1 MNVEDIKSKY
11 TMRDILDR
19 YGIKTDRTGFCHCC
33 FHNGDRT
40 PSMKVYRGSFYC
52 FGCGAGGDI
61 IKFVQLHDH
70 LTFKEACKWISG
82 EELTER
88 SRYQLAVARVR
99 QKEKAEKLAKCKQDL
114 QNVNKQLAPLWQ
126 KFQSSEPFSDEW
138 CESYNKWETLCY
150 KQELLLKE
158 LGDT

>member
-1 MNVEDIKSKY
+1 MNIEDIKSKY
-11 TMRDILDR
+11 SMRDILDR

-82 EELTER
+82 EDLTEQT
-88 SRYQLAVARVR
+88 RYQLAVNRARK
-99 QKEKAEKLAKCKQDL
+99 KEQAKITEKCKQEL
-114 QNVNKQLAPLWQ
+114 KHVNEQLAPLWR
-126 KFQSSEPFSDEW
+126 KYLTLEPLSDEW
-138 CESYNKWETLCY
+138 CATYNKWQVLCY
-150 KQELLLKE
+150 KQESLLKQ
-158 LGDT
+158 LGDL